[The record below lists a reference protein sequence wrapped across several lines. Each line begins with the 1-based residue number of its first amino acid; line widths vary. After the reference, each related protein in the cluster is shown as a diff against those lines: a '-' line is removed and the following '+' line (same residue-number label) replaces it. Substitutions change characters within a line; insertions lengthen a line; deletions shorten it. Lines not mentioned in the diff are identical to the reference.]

1 MFLRLLFAFLL
12 ISLPANAMR
21 IVVPFAPGGMSDI
34 TARILGE
41 ALSRELGQQVIVE
54 NRPGGFT
61 TVGLEYLM
69 RQPADGRTLFIAA
82 NGVTT
87 HRYYLPNTNVDPI
100 TQLSIVSVLVESPML
115 MLTTTRIPQNTAPD
129 FINFARNNPTLY
141 NYATV
146 GQGGTA
152 QMSADLLFRAA
163 SINLTPIAYPG
174 IAPATLDLA
183 AGRIHML
190 FDTVAVGNQAIRA
203 GHARGLAVTSRNRSE
218 NAPLIPTFRELGYD
232 IEFMAWQ
239 AAFVSAA
246 TPLNIRERL
255 NQTIQRALRH
265 PDTIRRYMDLGVERV
280 VNSNLQASE
289 TILRTEQ
296 QRWDRLLGAK

>member
-1 MFLRLLFAFLL
+1 MLLF
-12 ISLPANAMR
+12 SLPVNAMR
-21 IVVPFAPGGMSDI
+21 IIVPFAPGGTSDI
-34 TARILGE
+34 TARIFGE
-41 ALSRELGQQVIVE
+41 ALSRELGQQVVVE

-100 TQLSIVSVLVESPML
+100 TQLSIVSILVESPML
-115 MLTTTRIPQNTAPD
+115 MLVTTKIPQTSAPD
-129 FINFARNNPTLY
+129 FITFARNNPTLY

-146 GQGGTA
+146 GQGGTP
-152 QMSADLLFRAA
+152 QMSADLLFRSAGI
-163 SINLTPIAYPG
+163 SLTPIAYPG
-174 IAPATLDLA
+174 IAPATIDLS
-183 AGRIHML
+183 AGRIQML

-246 TPLNIRERL
+246 TPQPIRERL

-265 PDTIRRYMDLGVERV
+265 PDTVKRYMDLGFERV
-280 VNSNLQASE
+280 VNSNLQSSE
-289 TILRTEQ
+289 AMLYSEQ
-296 QRWDRLLGAK
+296 QKWDRILGPK